1 MTLHIYLAENSPEV
15 ALIMH
20 EEKYSVNDTKCKK
33 RKRITFIKWN
43 LTDDS
48 FVKYKLIG
56 PTSEECALKMNI
68 DDLVYPISDAHILGI
83 TTLRMIFCRLN
94 TKGGTFICSVA
105 DYSHKRF
112 LYEHYSFILHINQE
126 ENTIRLNK
134 VVFQPTSY
142 DKPPSFFT
150 PEDKDEMC
158 VLHPEIYT
166 RISMKNMRES
176 DSHLVCSSSGPTRF
190 TGIQHTKTFTDYRGR
205 VVHVEKDSIFANELL
220 LFSK

>member
-20 EEKYSVNDTKCKK
+20 EEKYSINGYKK

-205 VVHVEKDSIFANELL
+205 VIRVEKDSISANDVL